1 MLRIADGG
9 DGETVAVRLEGE
21 AQILELGGESNE
33 DEDAVATSSF
43 EAMREDGAEAVGQQ
57 RSLYHDMYLQHQQQ
71 KHQQQQQEYLQQQE
85 QQQQGHNFYNVWT
98 WSWKECPKKQTIVHG
113 TWYSA

>member
-21 AQILELGGESNE
+21 AQILELGGEGSE
-33 DEDAVATSSF
+33 EEDAVATSSF

-71 KHQQQQQEYLQQQE
+71 KHQQQQYLQQQE
-85 QQQQGHNFYNVWT
+85 REEQQGHNFYNVCIWR
-98 WSWKECPKKQTIVHG
+98 CPRK
-113 TWYSA
+113 A